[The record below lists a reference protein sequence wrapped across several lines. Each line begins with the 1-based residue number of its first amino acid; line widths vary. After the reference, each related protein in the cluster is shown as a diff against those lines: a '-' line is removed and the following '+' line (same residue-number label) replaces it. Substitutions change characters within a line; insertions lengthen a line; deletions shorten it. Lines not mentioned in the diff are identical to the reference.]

1 MSILKKMF
9 IVLIASFLLTAS
21 SVSAVTLTDVKENEE
36 YFDAINTLTK
46 HLKENDKHIKILY
59 EKNSICLTEDD
70 EDELD
75 DLLKK

>member
-1 MSILKKMF
+1 MQILLRQQKLDITKNV
-9 IVLIASFLLTAS
+9 IKLHDEKSLLLL
-21 SVSAVTLTDVKENEE
+21 V
-36 YFDAINTLTK
+36 